1 MIHHRDTEST
11 EVGGKGWRG
20 TLARVMSLAI
30 LFCASPAFA
39 QRGGEVARN
48 PRQSAAAFQQRA
60 WRLQEGKLRVI
71 SDIEPENARA
81 TFDKTRW
88 LLSTIEVVF
97 AGMATR
103 RPSDGLEVF
112 YAADRNDYLSL
123 IATEVNGDGSNTAGM
138 AAYGGRRTMLFVKG
152 LAWGTIQHEAW
163 HASRSVFIPN
173 MPTWLDEGIAEV
185 FEKGA
190 FLDDQFTI
198 GGIGADD
205 LRRVKALLETDN
217 WVPLGEFVR
226 DDGAWNLRLRNGDV
240 SGFAQYV
247 QAWAICH
254 FLLFADDGEHRG
266 RLNTF
271 MRGLNRGMNEWQ
283 AFDAAIGANDRA
295 VAALDAEVRK
305 YFETARPLDLD
316 RMHDT
321 LLAWADA
328 EAATLPERGRFD
340 FDAIRSSLVAWMAD
354 PARKGLARELD
365 PKDVSVKVG
374 RRGQGPIVRI
384 DPLDGLG
391 WEISFTRQKPTRG
404 RSRGDREEPGEDR
417 TWIPSVRWSLSG

>member
-1 MIHHRDTEST
+1 MKR
-11 EVGGKGWRG
+11 
-20 TLARVMSLAI
+20 LAAVLIASML
-30 LFCASPAFA
+30 ASPAFA
-39 QRGGEVARN
+39 QRGGEVVRN

-71 SDIEPENARA
+71 SDIDPENARA

-198 GGIGADD
+198 GGIGEDD
-205 LRRVKALLETDN
+205 LRRVKAILETGN

-226 DDGAWNLRLRNGDV
+226 DDDAWNLRLRNGDV

-254 FLLFADDGEHRG
+254 FLLFADDGEHRS

-271 MRGLNRGMNEWQ
+271 LRGMNRGMNEWQ
-283 AFDAAIGANDRA
+283 AFDAAIGANDRV

-305 YFETARPLDLD
+305 YFETARPLHLD

-328 EAATLPERGRFD
+328 EATTLPERGRFD

-365 PKDVSVKVG
+365 PKAVNVKAG

-404 RSRGDREEPGEDR
+404 RARGDQGEPGEDR